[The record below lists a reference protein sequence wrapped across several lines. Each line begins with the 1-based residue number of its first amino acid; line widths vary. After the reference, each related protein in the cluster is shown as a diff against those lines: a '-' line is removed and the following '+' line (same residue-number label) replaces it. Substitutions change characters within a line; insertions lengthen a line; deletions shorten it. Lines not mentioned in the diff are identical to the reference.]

1 MKNNHSV
8 NQSETFPN
16 LEMWIKANEES
27 LIKQS
32 RSFSIPIL
40 NLDDRF
46 LIPIM
51 VEYNL
56 NKTVDTIEDSPG
68 LETDEKIHLI
78 QDFCNCL
85 KQEDLSSKV
94 KRRMLEVAPKD
105 EAYVFKNYEAT
116 INLYKTLSKQE
127 KALARKWTTEMA
139 EGMCS
144 FLTRSID
151 TLKDLNDYCYYVAG
165 TVGMYLTS
173 ILKLKGSNVTQNI
186 FQKMEHNAV
195 SFGLFLQKLN
205 IIRDHVEDN
214 TDKKRGFWPRCYFEQ
229 ETDRVKILNKMCQ
242 ETLSNDVP
250 GAIEY
255 YRHIP
260 RGNNSYEYFIR
271 FILSS
276 GLEYLK
282 ILKNNKSVFST
293 VKVKLPRK
301 FIKNLYA
308 GISSQPPE
316 EFMDYCERFHADEMQ
331 QAGNTSPPNFS

>member
-1 MKNNHSV
+1 MKA
-8 NQSETFPN
+8 NQPPKTLLKHAD
-16 LEMWIKANEES
+16 LEMWIKANEDS

-56 NKTVDTIEDSPG
+56 NKTIDTIEDSPG
-68 LETDEKIHLI
+68 LKTEEKIRLI
-78 QDFCNCL
+78 QDFCNCM
-85 KQEDLSSKV
+85 KREELSSKV
-94 KRRMLEVAPKD
+94 MSRMFEVAPEE

-127 KALARKWTTEMA
+127 KVLAEKWTTEMA

-165 TVGMYLTS
+165 TVGMYLTN
-173 ILKLKGSNVTQNI
+173 ILKLKGSNVTENS
-186 FQKMEHNAV
+186 FKKMEHNAV

-205 IIRDHVEDN
+205 IIRDHVEDSTN
-214 TDKKRGFWPRCYFEQ
+214 KKRGFWPQCYFEQ
-229 ETDRVKILNKMCQ
+229 ETDRVKILNKMCH

-255 YRHIP
+255 YKNIP
-260 RGNNSYEYFIR
+260 RGNNSYDYFIR

-282 ILKNNKSVFST
+282 ILKNNKSVFSST
-293 VKVKLPRK
+293 KVKLPRT
-301 FIKNLYA
+301 FIKRLYA
-308 GISSQPPE
+308 GVSSQPPE
-316 EFMDYCERFHADEMQ
+316 VFMDYCNRLYTDEM
-331 QAGNTSPPNFS
+331 THF